1 MKGASFQGQM
11 EQDSAF
17 NELKHRLTIAPFLA
31 YPEFSPD
38 AGLFVLDTDA
48 SQHLGIGAVLS
59 QLQPDGTERV
69 IAYGSSSLNEHEKNY
84 CATQLEMLA
93 QNGPFSLLLVGAKI
107 PPED

>member
-59 QLQPDGTERV
+59 QLQPNGTEHV
-69 IAYGSSSLNEHEKNY
+69 VAYGSRSLNEHEKNY
-84 CATQLEMLA
+84 CATRLEILA
-93 QNGPFSLLLVGAKI
+93 LVT
-107 PPED
+107 